1 MKRHLRSNSGFTLIE
16 IMVVIVILALLAA
29 LVGPKIIGRSDDA
42 KIADAKVQVR
52 NLETALKLYK
62 LDSGAY
68 PSTEQGLSALI
79 TKPTTGVIP
88 KNYKSEGYLE
98 SKTLPKDPWSNEY
111 IYLSPGEH
119 GDYDLCSYGS
129 DGAKGGDGKAADICN
144 WNIQ

>member
-79 TKPTTGVIP
+79 TKPTTGIIP
-88 KNYKSEGYLE
+88 KNYKAEGYLE

-119 GDYDLCSYGS
+119 GDYDLCSYGA
-129 DGAKGGDGKAADICN
+129 DGAKGGEGKAADICS